1 MLVHNGNPC
10 SLGFVWQRAK
20 TVISDVLTKGIH
32 GDIFYK
38 GKKLTE
44 IGFEINDAGDII
56 YYVVG
61 KKVSKE
67 QVKIGEKAFE
77 DKMNDPKFKKELE
90 EKAQ

>member
-1 MLVHNGNPC
+1 M
-10 SLGFVWQRAK
+10 
-20 TVISDVLTKGIH
+20 
-32 GDIFYK
+32 
-38 GKKLTE
+38 TE

-67 QVKIGEKAFE
+67 QVKIVEKAFE